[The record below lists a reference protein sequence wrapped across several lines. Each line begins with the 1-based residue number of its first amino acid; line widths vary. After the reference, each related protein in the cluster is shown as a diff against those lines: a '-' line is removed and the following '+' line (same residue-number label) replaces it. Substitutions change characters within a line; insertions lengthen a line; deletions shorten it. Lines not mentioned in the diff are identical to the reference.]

1 MIRLTDKSKT
11 VEITMCE
18 WTGSGYTP
26 DFSNDFFR
34 IGGLQ
39 YNADLDAY
47 IVPDVE
53 YCAEQAED
61 WQLGRGDYADDA
73 AACDISNRRVLV
85 EYV

>member
-1 MIRLTDKSKT
+1 MTRLTDKTRT

-26 DFSNDFFR
+26 DWSNDFFQV
-34 IGGLQ
+34 GVLQ
-39 YNADLDAY
+39 YSADRDAY
-47 IVPDVE
+47 IVADVE

-61 WQLGRGDYADDA
+61 WQLGRGDYAYDA
-73 AACDISNRRVLV
+73 EDCDISDRSVLI

>member
-26 DFSNDFFR
+26 DFSNDFFQ

-73 AACDISNRRVLV
+73 AACDISNRSVLV